1 MSLKLQSGFTF
12 DYDNLFGEGKV
23 TAADLKACEPELKKA
38 HEAMKTMRKTGVIR
52 GHLSKDGT
60 PELVLFSQLPYVEDG
75 HLNSPKSMAD
85 RSSLTVLFMERIIR
99 CIAAMSLAS
108 SSPSP
113 STNPST

>member
-75 HLNSPKSMAD
+75 HLNSPKSMAHLQELT
-85 RSSLTVLFMERIIR
+85 RSAGSY
-99 CIAAMSLAS
+99 AA
-108 SSPSP
+108 
-113 STNPST
+113 